1 MIIFRTL
8 CNITKHTIFNHT
20 FFGIRFFD
28 SCFFFLTFYSSGTG
42 VLPSLDGANIE
53 SPYQLSQDN
62 LYAQLIQD
70 NMYALFI
77 YLFIQQ
83 VPHIVPLHS
92 ADFPIEYRTMQIIL
106 HTWSH

>member
-1 MIIFRTL
+1 M
-8 CNITKHTIFNHT
+8 NVTKHTIFNH
-20 FFGIRFFD
+20 FFLEFGFLIPI
-28 SCFFFLTFYSSGTG
+28 FFLTFYSSGTG
-42 VLPSLDGANIE
+42 VLPDLDGANIQ

-92 ADFPIEYRTMQIIL
+92 ADFPI
-106 HTWSH
+106 

>member
-1 MIIFRTL
+1 MIPV
-8 CNITKHTIFNHT
+8 
-20 FFGIRFFD
+20 
-28 SCFFFLTFYSSGTG
+28 FFLTFYSSGTG

-92 ADFPIEYRTMQIIL
+92 ADFPHI
-106 HTWSH
+106 

>member
-1 MIIFRTL
+1 MSQNTQFSI
-8 CNITKHTIFNHT
+8 T

-28 SCFFFLTFYSSGTG
+28 SCFFLTFYSSGTG
-42 VLPSLDGANIE
+42 ILPSLDGANIQ

-83 VPHIVPLHS
+83 VP
-92 ADFPIEYRTMQIIL
+92 T
-106 HTWSH
+106 